1 MGNYISCTLAPPL
14 KKNTRAAR
22 VIFPTGE
29 VKQYKEQVNAAEL
42 MLECP
47 SHFLADSRSLHIGRR
62 FSALAADEELEFGN
76 VYIFFPMRRVNSVVT
91 AADIAVPFMAANSAA
106 KRISGGKIRVL
117 PAEGG
122 GGESQ
127 RGESGEVK
135 PHSMGVENEVPRLS
149 LEGVESGFP
158 NRLSY
163 CRSRKP
169 VLETI
174 NEEPIWS
181 R

>member
-1 MGNYISCTLAPPL
+1 M
-14 KKNTRAAR
+14 
-22 VIFPTGE
+22 
-29 VKQYKEQVNAAEL
+29 
-42 MLECP
+42 
-47 SHFLADSRSLHIGRR
+47 
-62 FSALAADEELEFGN
+62 
-76 VYIFFPMRRVNSVVT
+76 VT

-122 GGESQ
+122 GGESHW
-127 RGESGEVK
+127 GESGEVK